1 MAQPRESLKILLVQM
16 RHDVITRQEEFD
28 EFVRYSH
35 LEAHQFTVLDA
46 FAKPNFEL
54 SIVDGFSA
62 LFIGGSSDVSVIE
75 PDRYPFIEPVKRLL
89 VYCLDNAIPVFASC
103 LGFQAAVEA
112 LGGKVILDKA
122 NLEMGTYVICLTEA
136 AATDPLF
143 HDAPDQFWAVSGH
156 KERAIELPR
165 EAILLAYSELCPYHA
180 FKIPGKPF
188 YGFQFHPEVDAQ
200 DMGGRIARY
209 QNVYL
214 ESDEQL
220 ARILASIR
228 ETPVS
233 NELIR
238 KFVDRVLLADAL

>member
-1 MAQPRESLKILLVQM
+1 MPQSRDSLKILLVQM
-16 RHDVITRQEEFD
+16 RQDATTRQEEFD
-28 EFVRYSH
+28 EFVRYSR
-35 LEAHQFTVLDA
+35 LEPHQFTVLDT
-46 FAKPNFEL
+46 FAKPNFEP

-62 LFIGGSSDVSVIE
+62 LFIGGSSDVSVIQ
-75 PDRYPFIEPVKRLL
+75 PDRYPFIEPIKRLL

-122 NLEMGTYVICLTEA
+122 NLEMGTYVIRVTEA

-143 HDAPDQFWAVSGH
+143 HDVPAQFWAISGH
-156 KERAIELPR
+156 KERAIELPK
-165 EAILLAYSELCPYHA
+165 EAILLAYSDLCPYHA

-200 DMGGRIARY
+200 DMGGRIVRY

-220 ARILASIR
+220 ARILASIK
-228 ETPVS
+228 ETPIA
-233 NELIR
+233 NDLIG
-238 KFVDRVLLADAL
+238 KFVDRVLLAD